1 MIINII
7 TNINIWIIRILNITS
22 NYSACGLSG
31 RSWPCVGL
39 RRVRWNAPNAL
50 ECAECAGMRRL
61 RWNALE
67 STDCAELRQLAPFAP
82 TCAPFAPIA
91 PTCAD
96 CVVCAEL
103 RRLRCLRRIAPIA
116 LELRWNSAYSLAQ
129 SECYPVAVAAWC
141 SLLAAVREIN
151 NAGQT
156 LNDCYCLPFSCFFWR
171 KTTNLA
177 SIDVHL
183 CAHPEFCAHFGTVL
197 GLLNI

>member
-1 MIINII
+1 M
-7 TNINIWIIRILNITS
+7 
-22 NYSACGLSG
+22 YSACGLSG
-31 RSWPCVGL
+31 RSWPCAGL

-50 ECAECAGMRRL
+50 ECAGMRPL
-61 RWNALE
+61 R
-67 STDCAELRQLAPFAP
+67 RI
-82 TCAPFAPIA
+82 APIA

-96 CVVCAEL
+96 CVVCAELRRL

-156 LNDCYCLPFSCFFWR
+156 LNDCYCLPFSCFFGERPRISPQLTCSCVRTRNSARTSELFW
-171 KTTNLA
+171 
-177 SIDVHL
+177 V
-183 CAHPEFCAHFGTVL
+183 C
-197 GLLNI
+197 